1 MLLCSTSVPFGRGCS
16 GASLHLDC
24 WEPQQKCGCSDVCLD
39 TEESQGRA
47 EQRGKPIPPQCFG
60 LIEVVWEPP
69 GPNNTSAEEGQ
80 GLTKRASNQCET
92 PLKLGFQSVRFAL
105 FCASSKNYLSIIDLS
120 SLKNVPVLSQLCTAF
135 LFHTHLLCNH
145 STGLPQ
151 RVLLEKEFILAFLP
165 HLQLYHCLEPVP
177 KQCKGRKC

>member
-120 SLKNVPVLSQLCTAF
+120 SLRMFQFYLSFAQVSFFIPIFFAIIAQAF
-135 LFHTHLLCNH
+135 
-145 STGLPQ
+145 P
-151 RVLLEKEFILAFLP
+151 KEF
-165 HLQLYHCLEPVP
+165 YW
-177 KQCKGRKC
+177 RKSSYWHFCPICSFTIV